1 LIFILCKLVILYF
14 NLKFQKSMSLVDSQT
29 ELRNQQRELLYPGPP
44 NGTYG
49 NPQTIKTVTIPVAAE
64 LGDYIDTIAGD
75 GFAKDTDLATTNSKL
90 NGFFPF
96 ASVTGSCA
104 NDAAAQS
111 AGVPVGG
118 LYHTSGT
125 IKVRLV

>member
-1 LIFILCKLVILYF
+1 
-14 NLKFQKSMSLVDSQT
+14 MSLVDSQT

-90 NGFFPF
+90 NKFFPF